1 VYPAASAHP
10 ARSSDSLNR
19 EAMAFLGEAD
29 PAFARIIDI
38 YGGAD
43 PFEWHDGGRTGDSLF
58 AALALH
64 IIGQQISA
72 LVAFRLY
79 DRVAALGT
87 GVLTPRTLLAAGRE
101 RLAGCGLS
109 AAKARYL
116 VAFSESVE
124 GGDLDFAAVAAA
136 DDDEAITMLTR
147 TPGIGVWT
155 AQTFLIHQLRR
166 HDVWPSGEIGI
177 RRAIAA
183 CWELDELPTPART
196 ETIGEG
202 WRPYRSFAAALLWR
216 SLYPP
221 GEPSDPKARA
231 LLKLSAT
238 QP

>member
-1 VYPAASAHP
+1 VYPAAP
-10 ARSSDSLNR
+10 GQLARSPDSLNR
-19 EAMAFLGEAD
+19 EAMAFLGEAE
-29 PAFARIIDI
+29 PAFARVIDV

-43 PFEWHDGGRTGDSLF
+43 PFEWHDGGRTGDRLF

-64 IIGQQISA
+64 IAGQRISA
-72 LVAFRLY
+72 LVAFRVY

-87 GVLTPRTLLAAGRE
+87 GILTPHTLLAAGPE

-109 AAKARYL
+109 ASKARYL
-116 VAFSESVE
+116 VAFSELVE
-124 GGDLDFAAVAAA
+124 SGYLDLDAVAGAG
-136 DDDEAITMLTR
+136 DDEAIAMLTR

-155 AQTFLIHQLRR
+155 AQTFLIHQLHRP
-166 HDVWPSGEIGI
+166 DVWPSGEIVI

-183 CWELDELPTPART
+183 CRELDELPTPAHT
-196 ETIGEG
+196 KSIGEG

>member
-1 VYPAASAHP
+1 VYPAPSTHP

-19 EAMAFLGEAD
+19 EAMAFLGGAE
-29 PAFARIIDI
+29 PVLARIIEA

-58 AALALH
+58 AALVLH

-79 DRVAALGT
+79 DRVAALGS
-87 GVLTPRTLLAAGRE
+87 GVLTPRTLLATGRE
-101 RLAGCGLS
+101 QLAGCGLS

-124 GGDLDFAAVAAA
+124 GGDLDFAALVASG
-136 DDDEAITMLTR
+136 DDEAIAMLTR

-155 AQTFLIHQLRR
+155 AQTFLIHQLHRP
-166 HDVWPSGEIGI
+166 DVWPNGEIGT

-183 CWELDELPTPART
+183 CWEFDELPTPARAKA
-196 ETIGEG
+196 IGED

-221 GEPSDPKARA
+221 GEPSDPKERA

>member
-1 VYPAASAHP
+1 
-10 ARSSDSLNR
+10 
-19 EAMAFLGEAD
+19 MAFLAD
-29 PAFARIIDI
+29 AEPALARIIEA
-38 YGGAD
+38 YGRAD
-43 PFEWHDGGRTGDSLF
+43 PFEWHDDGRTGDSLF

-64 IIGQQISA
+64 IIGQRISA

-79 DRVAALGT
+79 DRVDALGT

-109 AAKARYL
+109 TTKARYL
-116 VAFSESVE
+116 IAFSESVE

-136 DDDEAITMLTR
+136 GDDEAIAMLTR

-155 AQTFLIHQLRR
+155 AQTFLIHQLHRP
-166 HDVWPSGEIGI
+166 DVWPSGEIGI

-183 CWELDELPTPART
+183 GWDLDELPTPARAKSM
-196 ETIGEG
+196 GDD

-221 GEPSDPKARA
+221 GEPSDPKERA
-231 LLKLSAT
+231 LLKLSET

>member
-1 VYPAASAHP
+1 VYPAASAKP
-10 ARSSDSLNR
+10 ARSPDSLNR
-19 EAMAFLGEAD
+19 EAMTFLGEAE
-29 PAFARIIDI
+29 PALARIIEA

-116 VAFSESVE
+116 IAFSESVE

-136 DDDEAITMLTR
+136 GDDEAIAMLTR

-155 AQTFLIHQLRR
+155 AQTFLIHQLHRP
-166 HDVWPSGEIGI
+166 DVWPSGEIGI

-183 CWELDELPTPART
+183 CRQLDELPTPTRT
-196 ETIGEG
+196 KSIGEG

-221 GEPSDPKARA
+221 GEPSDPKERA
-231 LLKLSAT
+231 LLKLSET

>member
-1 VYPAASAHP
+1 VYPAASAKP
-10 ARSSDSLNR
+10 GRSPDSLNR
-19 EAMAFLGEAD
+19 EAMAFLGEAE
-29 PAFARIIDI
+29 PALARIIEA
-38 YGGAD
+38 YSGAD

-64 IIGQQISA
+64 IIGQRISA

-87 GVLTPRTLLAAGRE
+87 GVLTPRTLLAAGPE

-124 GGDLDFAAVAAA
+124 GGELDFAAVAAA
-136 DDDEAITMLTR
+136 ADDEAIAMLTR
-147 TPGIGVWT
+147 IPGIGVWT
-155 AQTFLIHQLRR
+155 AQTFLIHQLHRP
-166 HDVWPSGEIGI
+166 DVWPSGEIGI

-183 CWELDELPTPART
+183 SWDLDELPTPTRT
-196 ETIGEG
+196 KAIGED

-221 GEPSDPKARA
+221 GEPSDPKERA

-238 QP
+238 RS

>member
-1 VYPAASAHP
+1 MYPAASAKP
-10 ARSSDSLNR
+10 ARSPDSLNR
-19 EAMAFLGEAD
+19 EAMTFLGEVQ
-29 PAFARIIDI
+29 PALARIIEV

-64 IIGQQISA
+64 IIGQRISA

-87 GVLTPRTLLAAGRE
+87 GVLVPRTLLAAGRE
-101 RLAGCGLS
+101 QLAGCGLS
-109 AAKARYL
+109 VAKARYL
-116 VAFSESVE
+116 IAFSESVE
-124 GGDLDFAAVAAA
+124 GGDLDFTAVAAA
-136 DDDEAITMLTR
+136 GDDEAIAMLTR

-155 AQTFLIHQLRR
+155 AQTFLIHQLHRP
-166 HDVWPSGEIGI
+166 DVWPSGEIGI

-183 CWELDELPTPART
+183 YWELDELPAPART
-196 ETIGEG
+196 KTIGED

-221 GEPSDPKARA
+221 GEPSDPKERA

>member
-1 VYPAASAHP
+1 VYPAASAKP
-10 ARSSDSLNR
+10 APDSLNR
-19 EAMAFLGEAD
+19 KAMAFVGEAE
-29 PAFARIIDI
+29 PALARIIEA

-43 PFEWHDGGRTGDSLF
+43 PFDWHDGGRTGDSLF

-101 RLAGCGLS
+101 RLASCGLS

-124 GGDLDFAAVAAA
+124 GGDLDFAAVVAA
-136 DDDEAITMLTR
+136 DDDEAIAMLTR

-155 AQTFLIHQLRR
+155 AQTFLIHQLHRP
-166 HDVWPSGEIGI
+166 DVWPSGEIGI

>member
-1 VYPAASAHP
+1 VYPAASAKP
-10 ARSSDSLNR
+10 ARSPDSLNG
-19 EAMAFLGEAD
+19 EAMTSLGEAES
-29 PAFARIIDI
+29 ALARIIEV

-64 IIGQQISA
+64 IVGQRISA

-87 GVLTPRTLLAAGRE
+87 GVLAPPTVLGAGRE

-109 AAKARYL
+109 VAKARYL
-116 VAFSESVE
+116 VALSEFVE
-124 GGDLDFAAVAAA
+124 SGDLDFAAVAAA
-136 DDDEAITMLTR
+136 TDDEAIAMLTR

-155 AQTFLIHQLRR
+155 AQTFLIHQLHRP
-166 HDVWPSGEIGI
+166 DVWPSGEIGI

-183 CWELDELPTPART
+183 AWDLDELPTPRRT
-196 ETIGEG
+196 ATIGED

-221 GEPSDPKARA
+221 GEPSDPKERA
-231 LLKLSAT
+231 LLKLAAT

>member
-1 VYPAASAHP
+1 M
-10 ARSSDSLNR
+10 R
-19 EAMAFLGEAD
+19 FLGEVE
-29 PAFARIIDI
+29 PAFARIIDV

-64 IIGQQISA
+64 IVGQRISA
-72 LVAFRLY
+72 LVAFRVY
-79 DRVAALGT
+79 DRVAALGH

-109 AAKARYL
+109 ASKARYL
-116 VAFSESVE
+116 VAFSEMVE
-124 GGDLDFAAVAAA
+124 SGDLDLDAVAAA
-136 DDDEAITMLTR
+136 GDDEAIAMLTR
-147 TPGIGVWT
+147 TAGIGVWT
-155 AQTFLIHQLRR
+155 AQTFLIHQLHRP
-166 HDVWPSGEIGI
+166 DVWPSGEIGI

-183 CWELDELPTPART
+183 CRQLDELPTPTRT
-196 ETIGEG
+196 KSIGEA

-221 GEPSDPKARA
+221 GEPSDPKERA
-231 LLKLSAT
+231 LLKLSET

>member
-1 VYPAASAHP
+1 VYPAASANP
-10 ARSSDSLNR
+10 ARSPDSLNR
-19 EAMAFLGEAD
+19 EAMTFLGEAE
-29 PAFARIIDI
+29 PALARIIEA

-43 PFEWHDGGRTGDSLF
+43 PFEWRDGGRTGDSLF

-64 IIGQQISA
+64 IVGQQISA

-116 VAFSESVE
+116 IAFSESVE

-136 DDDEAITMLTR
+136 GDDAAIAMLTP

-155 AQTFLIHQLRR
+155 AQTFLIHQLHRP
-166 HDVWPSGEIGI
+166 DVWPSGEIGI

-183 CWELDELPTPART
+183 AWDLDKLPTPART
-196 ETIGEG
+196 KSIGED

-221 GEPSDPKARA
+221 GEPSDPKERA
-231 LLKLSAT
+231 LLKLAET
-238 QP
+238 QS

>member
-1 VYPAASAHP
+1 
-10 ARSSDSLNR
+10 
-19 EAMAFLGEAD
+19 MAFLGEAE
-29 PAFARIIDI
+29 PAFARIIEV

-43 PFEWHDGGRTGDSLF
+43 PFEWHDRGRSGDSLF

-64 IIGQQISA
+64 IIGQRISA

-109 AAKARYL
+109 TAKARYL
-116 VAFSESVE
+116 IAFSESVE

-136 DDDEAITMLTR
+136 DDEEAIAMLTR

-166 HDVWPSGEIGI
+166 ADVWPSGEIGI

-183 CWELDELPTPART
+183 CWKLEELPTPGRAKSM
-196 ETIGEG
+196 GDD

-221 GEPSDPKARA
+221 GEPSDPKERA
-231 LLKLSAT
+231 LLKLSET

>member
-1 VYPAASAHP
+1 
-10 ARSSDSLNR
+10 
-19 EAMAFLGEAD
+19 MTFLGEAE
-29 PAFARIIDI
+29 PALAQIIEV

-116 VAFSESVE
+116 VAFAESVE
-124 GGDLDFAAVAAA
+124 TGDLDFATVVAA
-136 DDDEAITMLTR
+136 DDDEAIAVLTG

-155 AQTFLIHQLRR
+155 AQTFLIHQLHRP
-166 HDVWPSGEIGI
+166 DVWPSGEIGI
-177 RRAIAA
+177 RRAIAV
-183 CWELDELPTPART
+183 CRQLEELPTPARAKS
-196 ETIGEG
+196 IGED

-221 GEPSDPKARA
+221 GEPSDPKERA
-231 LLKLSAT
+231 LLKLSETSAAEGAT
-238 QP
+238 A

>member
-1 VYPAASAHP
+1 MS
-10 ARSSDSLNR
+10 
-19 EAMAFLGEAD
+19 FLGDAE
-29 PAFARIIDI
+29 PALARIIEA

-58 AALALH
+58 AALVLH

-87 GVLTPRTLLAAGRE
+87 GVLNPRTLLAAGGE
-101 RLAGCGLS
+101 RLARCGLS
-109 AAKARYL
+109 TAKARYL
-116 VAFSESVE
+116 IAFSASVE
-124 GGDLDFAAVAAA
+124 AGDLDFAAVAAA
-136 DDDEAITMLTR
+136 GDDKAIAMLTR

-155 AQTFLIHQLRR
+155 AQTFLIHQLHRP
-166 HDVWPSGEIGI
+166 DVWPSGEIGI

-183 CWELDELPTPART
+183 CWDLGELPTPART
-196 ETIGEG
+196 KSIGED

-221 GEPSDPKARA
+221 GEPSDPKERA
-231 LLKLSAT
+231 LLKLSET
-238 QP
+238 RS